1 MWTALLKKQELPGK
15 NKITIESAPEM
26 KKKLSLLSL
35 VCFILSLVIF
45 TWTFY
50 LYHYLTVDFIF
61 DTVWHAAPGKPF
73 ITLLFGIWG
82 VTFLFASVMSL
93 LISWIFFP
101 KTKA

>member
-1 MWTALLKKQELPGK
+1 
-15 NKITIESAPEM
+15 M
-26 KKKLSLLSL
+26 KKNLSLLSL
-35 VCFILSLVIF
+35 VCFLLSLAIF

-50 LYHYLTVDFIF
+50 LYHYLTADFIF

-93 LISWIFFP
+93 LVSWIFFP